1 MSWNVQLHNVKHT
14 LWLLTLGIME
24 CQLTGWM
31 DKMRVIVVRTHN
43 SLQQLMCRTDLN
55 FMQQTV
61 SRVVTEI
68 MQQKKKDID

>member
-1 MSWNVQLHNVKHT
+1 
-14 LWLLTLGIME
+14 ME